1 MKEKIDIKFG
11 RKVAFLR
18 MQIGLS
24 QEKFAEKCNIHRTY
38 IGAVERGEKSP
49 TLKTLEKI
57 ARGLSVRI
65 SELLVDL

>member
-24 QEKFAEKCNIHRTY
+24 QEKFAEKCGIHRTY

-57 ARGLSVRI
+57 AKGLNVRI
-65 SELLVDL
+65 SELLVNL